1 MCEMLGVGRTS
12 FYDWIKAEPSARALE
27 GRLLTKII
35 KEIFME
41 NYGSYGVRRIRQTLM
56 SLGFV
61 GSRRRVGKL
70 MKNECLVC
78 KAKRKFKMTT
88 DSKHQL
94 PVAEN
99 LLSRNFIAT
108 EPNQKQVGEI
118 TYIWTQQGWL
128 YLAVVSDLFSR
139 NVVGWSM
146 ADPMQASLVN
156 DA

>member
-1 MCEMLGVGRTS
+1 MLGVGRTS
-12 FYDWIKAEPSARALE
+12 FYDWIKAEPSAPALE

-61 GSRRRVGKL
+61 VSRRRVGKL

-78 KAKRKFKMTT
+78 KAKRKFKITT

-99 LLSRNFIAT
+99 LLSRNFVAT
-108 EPNQKQVGEI
+108 EPNQK
-118 TYIWTQQGWL
+118 
-128 YLAVVSDLFSR
+128 
-139 NVVGWSM
+139 
-146 ADPMQASLVN
+146 
-156 DA
+156 